1 AGTAAEAAA
10 GRNRFAE
17 MDFDAGANAEFPLQ
31 CVRRGIDQILA
42 DRLEREGLG
51 FPNGETNT
59 GSPGGA
65 QPQLIVQGNGLKD
78 SAELV
83 IGVRA
88 FAENVQ
94 PEIDFSEGWNS
105 DFAHAAIAVWLLAQ
119 MISELRDAWF
129 RRVFSLFQ
137 RFYRFRRRREPRP
150 ALPPGIFPIQRQPV
164 RCDRAWNKR
173 HPGANELWRR
183 GLRARALCE

>member
-1 AGTAAEAAA
+1 IDLVAATDTQGATTEEEEGDIGTEGSSNLHQSWGRNGAANEAQITEQCGSGIAGTAAEAAA

-42 DRLEREGLG
+42 DRLEREGLVSL
-51 FPNGETNT
+51 NGETNT

-83 IGVRA
+83 IGV
-88 FAENVQ
+88 
-94 PEIDFSEGWNS
+94 
-105 DFAHAAIAVWLLAQ
+105 
-119 MISELRDAWF
+119 
-129 RRVFSLFQ
+129 
-137 RFYRFRRRREPRP
+137 
-150 ALPPGIFPIQRQPV
+150 
-164 RCDRAWNKR
+164 
-173 HPGANELWRR
+173 
-183 GLRARALCE
+183 